1 MCDEDNHPGLFQDI
15 DVSRRAFGLSA
26 AAAAALAATMAHAQ
40 ETVEEKDVNVK
51 TPDGTADAV
60 LFHPKGK
67 GSWPAVLIWTDIGG
81 LRPVFRDMGRR
92 LAAQGYVVLVP
103 NPFYRV
109 KKAPI
114 IDGPMNFADPVARAK
129 IMDPANRKGMDAPGT
144 ERDAVAFLAFLDAQ
158 PQTNRKKKAGVQGYC
173 MGGPLVYRT
182 AAVLPDRI
190 GGAVTCHGGGLVTK
204 DENSPHL
211 LIPRMKCEV
220 YSAVAANDDARSP
233 TDKDVLKKAFADAGR
248 KATVI
253 VYEGCN
259 HGWCVKDNGAVYNEA
274 NAERAWAA
282 LSDVYKRNLV

>member
-1 MCDEDNHPGLFQDI
+1 
-15 DVSRRAFGLSA
+15 
-26 AAAAALAATMAHAQ
+26 
-40 ETVEEKDVNVK
+40 
-51 TPDGTADAV
+51 
-60 LFHPKGK
+60 
-67 GSWPAVLIWTDIGG
+67 
-81 LRPVFRDMGRR
+81 VFRDMGRR

-114 IDGPMNFADPVARAK
+114 IDGPMDFADPVARAK

-211 LIPRMKCEV
+211 LIPKMKCEV

-253 VYEGCN
+253 VYDGCN